1 MPNFTILI
9 ILICGYPG
17 VGKTTLANELAPL
30 INAVV
35 LSTDKI
41 RKELIVNPNYSDG
54 EIRLVYDILIL
65 FAKYLHNSGI
75 NCILDATF
83 NEQKSRDDIKKK
95 LNLKDDRFKII
106 ECICPEELIISR
118 IQNRKRGHSDA
129 DISIYKMIKNRYET
143 IKEKHITVDTSNSLK
158 EIVVEIIN
166 KIQDYEP

>member
-1 MPNFTILI
+1 MI
-9 ILICGYPG
+9 ILLCGYPG

-35 LSTDKI
+35 LSTDKV

-65 FAKYLHNSGI
+65 FAKYIHDAGI
-75 NCILDATF
+75 TCILDATF
-83 NEQKSRDDIKKK
+83 NEQKSREDIKKR
-95 LNLKDDRFKII
+95 LNLKDDQFKII

-118 IQNRKRGHSDA
+118 IQNRKRGYSDA
-129 DISIYKMIKNRYET
+129 DISIYKMIKNRYEP
-143 IKEKHITVDTSNSLK
+143 IKEKHIIVDTSNSLK
-158 EIVVEIIN
+158 EIVEEIKN

>member
-1 MPNFTILI
+1 LI

-41 RKELIVNPNYSDG
+41 RKELIVNPNYSDR
-54 EIRLVYDILIL
+54 EIRLIYDILIL
-65 FAKYLHNSGI
+65 FAKYLHNSEI
-75 NCILDATF
+75 NCILDATI
-83 NEQKSRDDIKKK
+83 NEQKSRDDIKKR
-95 LNLKDDRFKII
+95 LDLKDEQFKII

-118 IQNRKRGHSDA
+118 IQNRKRDYSDA
-129 DISIYKMIKNRYET
+129 DISIYKMIKNRYEP

-158 EIVVEIIN
+158 EIVEEIIN